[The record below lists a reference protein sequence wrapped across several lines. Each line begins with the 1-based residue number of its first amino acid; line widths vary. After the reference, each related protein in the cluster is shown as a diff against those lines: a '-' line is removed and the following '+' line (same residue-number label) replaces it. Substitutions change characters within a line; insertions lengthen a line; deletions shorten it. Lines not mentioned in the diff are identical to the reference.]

1 MDKYHWTQHDTD
13 FFKTPRM
20 KGYAHPVVDEYGED
34 VIDDET
40 GKQVW
45 CNKPKQ
51 DMGAMEESA
60 KAGEHL
66 VDEAVKQ
73 GGVVVEVKK
82 KPGTKYKADP
92 DKISSIERQ
101 VSLKAAIELAVHDKI
116 EVKHVGTY
124 AKKFEEY
131 LGGE

>member
-1 MDKYHWTQHDTD
+1 MAKYHCTQHDTD

-20 KGYAHPVVDEYGED
+20 KRYAHPVVDEYGED

-60 KAGEHL
+60 KAGHL
-66 VDEAVKQ
+66 VEEAKKL
-73 GGVVVEVKK
+73 GGVVVSETLSKDVSIA
-82 KPGTKYKADP
+82 KA
-92 DKISSIERQ
+92 
-101 VSLKAAIELAVHDKI
+101 VALKASVELV
-116 EVKHVGTY
+116 VGGVINLKDIGAY
-124 AKKFEEY
+124 SKKFEAY
-131 LGGE
+131 LLGE